1 MNKNVKPGVKPA
13 AKPAAKP
20 VQKEDNA
27 KKSPFQSKK
36 K

>member
-1 MNKNVKPGVKPA
+1 MNKNVKPGV
-13 AKPAAKP
+13 KPAAKP